1 MSPALWISAWIS
13 FVIGVFFSLAWSRFY
28 GALFHGAPFIDK
40 GQHPELVEGKV
51 LEKGG
56 DSYGRIVGE
65 I

>member
-1 MSPALWISAWIS
+1 MSFI
-13 FVIGVFFSLAWSRFY
+13 IGVFFSLAWSRFY

-40 GQHPELVEGKV
+40 GKV